1 MEYFTKL
8 DDNVL
13 ICEVCPRKCHLKKGQ
28 SGFCH
33 IRVNSGSKIEFLSY
47 GHITD
52 LAIDPIEKKPLFHF
66 FPSTKILSLGTY
78 GCNMGCKFCQ
88 NYTITKTKLN
98 PFDLPFVAPKEVVR
112 AARDNNCNSIAF
124 TYNDPVVFFEYALD
138 VACLAKN
145 EGIKTVAVS
154 AGYAQSEIRKRLFSN
169 MDAVNIDLKAFSD
182 DFYRKN
188 CAAKLDVVLDTLKYI
203 KHETSAWLEITTLL
217 IEGENDSEDE
227 IFKMCEWIVNNLG
240 KNTPLHFSVFHPA
253 YKMLNKP
260 RTSFETLKRA
270 YTIAKDCGISYVYLG
285 NVRDIL
291 TSSTYCKKCG
301 ALLIERDWFKVTKY
315 NLDEFARCKNC
326 HTLCDGIFI

>member
-13 ICEVCPRKCHLKKGQ
+13 ICEVCPRRCHLRKGQ

-33 IRVNSGSKIEFLSY
+33 IRVNSGNKIEFLSY
-47 GHITD
+47 GHITG

-88 NYTITKTKLN
+88 NYSTTKTKLN
-98 PFDLPFVAPKEVVR
+98 PFNLPFVEPENVVL
-112 AARDNNCNSIAF
+112 AAKDNGCKSIAF

-138 VACLAKN
+138 VTRFAKSEN
-145 EGIKTVAVS
+145 IQTVAVS
-154 AGYAQSEIRKRLFSN
+154 AGYARNEVRKSLFSQ
-169 MDAVNIDLKAFSD
+169 MDAINIDLKAFSD
-182 DFYRKN
+182 DFYRNN

-203 KHETSAWLEITTLL
+203 KQETSAWLEITTLL

-227 IFKMCEWIVNNLG
+227 ISKMCEWIVNNLG
-240 KNTPLHFSVFHPA
+240 KNVPLHFCAFHPA

-260 RTSFETLKRA
+260 RTSIETLKKA
-270 YTIAKDCGISYVYLG
+270 YDIAVNCGLNYVYLG
-285 NVRDIL
+285 NIRDIKD
-291 TSSTYCKKCG
+291 SSTYCKKCG
-301 ALLIERDWFKVTKY
+301 TLLIERDWFKVTKY

-326 HTLCDGIFI
+326 HSLCDGIFI

>member
-13 ICEVCPRKCHLKKGQ
+13 ICEVCPRRCQLRKGQ

-33 IRVNSGSKIEFLSY
+33 IRVNSGNKIEFLSY
-47 GHITD
+47 GHITG

-66 FPSTKILSLGTY
+66 FPSTEILSLGTY

-88 NYTITKTKLN
+88 NYTTTKTSLN
-98 PFDLPFVAPKEVVR
+98 SFDLPFVAPKDVVH
-112 AARDNNCNSIAF
+112 AAKDNNCKSIAF

-138 VACLAKN
+138 VARLAKN

-188 CAAKLDVVLDTLKYI
+188 CAAKLDVVLDSLIYI

-217 IEGENDSEDE
+217 IEGENDSEAE

-240 KNTPLHFSVFHPA
+240 KNTPLHFSAFHPA

-301 ALLIERDWFKVTKY
+301 ALLVERDWFKVTKY

>member
-1 MEYFTKL
+1 MEYFTKF

-13 ICEVCPRKCHLKKGQ
+13 ICEVCPRRCQLRKGQ

-33 IRVNSGSKIEFLSY
+33 IRVNSGNKIEFLSY
-47 GHITD
+47 GHITG

-66 FPSTKILSLGTY
+66 FPSTEILSLGTY

-88 NYTITKTKLN
+88 NFTTTKTKLN
-98 PFDLPFVAPKEVVR
+98 PFDLPFVAPIDVVR
-112 AARDNNCNSIAF
+112 AARDNNCKSIAF

-138 VACLAKN
+138 VARLAKN
-145 EGIKTVAVS
+145 VGIKTVAVS

-188 CAAKLDVVLDTLKYI
+188 CAAKLDVVLDTLIYI

-217 IEGENDSEDE
+217 IEGENDSEAE

-240 KNTPLHFSVFHPA
+240 KNTPLHFSAFHPA

-301 ALLIERDWFKVTKY
+301 ALLVERDWFKVTKY

-326 HTLCDGIFI
+326 HTLCDGFFI

>member
-13 ICEVCPRKCHLKKGQ
+13 ICEVCPRRCHLKKEQ

-33 IRVNSGSKIEFLSY
+33 IRVNSGNKIEFLSY
-47 GHITD
+47 GHITG

-88 NYTITKTKLN
+88 NYSTTKTKLN
-98 PFDLPFVAPKEVVR
+98 PFNLPFVEPENVVL
-112 AARDNNCNSIAF
+112 AAKDNGCKSIAF

-138 VACLAKN
+138 VARLAKN
-145 EGIKTVAVS
+145 ECIKTVAVS
-154 AGYAQSEIRKRLFSN
+154 AGYAQGEVRKRLFSQ
-169 MDAVNIDLKAFSD
+169 MDAINIDLKAFSD

-240 KNTPLHFSVFHPA
+240 KNTPLHFSAFHPA

-270 YTIAKDCGISYVYLG
+270 YTIAKDCGINYVYLG

-301 ALLIERDWFKVTKY
+301 TLLIERDWFKVTKY